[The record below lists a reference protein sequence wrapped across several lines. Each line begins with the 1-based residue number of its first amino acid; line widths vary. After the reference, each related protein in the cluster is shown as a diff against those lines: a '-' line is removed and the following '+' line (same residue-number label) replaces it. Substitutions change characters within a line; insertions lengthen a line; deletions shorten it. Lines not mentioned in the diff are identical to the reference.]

1 MAQYPIPPWLNVSP
15 GDFGQAAARGA
26 EISLGR
32 QRIQQEAVQANQRA
46 AQAAQEL
53 EARRKQE
60 ADNAQR
66 EAQQLEYQHAYQTAE
81 LGLKQ
86 QQQEQSEQAFQM
98 EVKAAAQKSQAML
111 EYQRRYQAG
120 EDPTKLGMELFPL
133 MGMSGAGL
141 ASLAKKPPELGKVTP
156 ITLSDGRKVDA
167 IRTGAGQLRI
177 MAPPAA
183 QTNINTVPVIGPHGE
198 EIPGMFGAPG
208 AGGAFRIHNIPKE
221 SGGEALNKIV
231 EDRKARLAQTNTT
244 ATATQKPAAK
254 RKPNADAIDHLK
266 KHPETAKEFD
276 DWYGDGEAEKIIGK
290 QKPSAAPVSEPD
302 FSQ

>member
-66 EAQQLEYQHAYQTAE
+66 EAQQLEYQHAYQQAE

-86 QQQEQSEQAFQM
+86 QQQEQAEQAFQFT
-98 EVKAAAQKSQAML
+98 VKQAAQKSQAQM
-111 EYQRRYQAG
+111 EAQQRIQAG
-120 EDPTKLGMELFPL
+120 EDPTKVYMELGPTL
-133 MGMSGAGL
+133 GITGAGM

-156 ITLSDGRKVDA
+156 ITLSDGRKVDTV
-167 IRTGAGQLRI
+167 RTGANQLRI
-177 MAPPAA
+177 MSPPPAA
-183 QTNINTVPVIGPHGE
+183 QTNIQTVPVLGPDGQAV
-198 EIPGMFGAPG
+198 PGLLGVPTPNG
-208 AGGAFRIHNIPKE
+208 IRIHNVPKE
-221 SGGEALNKIV
+221 TPFEATQKKM
-231 EDRKARLAQTNTT
+231 EARKAALGQTNTT
-244 ATATQKPAAK
+244 ATATQKPASK
-254 RKPNADAIDHLK
+254 RKPGPDAIAHLK
-266 KHPETAKEFD
+266 QHPETRKEFD
-276 DWYGDGEAEKIIGK
+276 DWYGSGEAEKIIGK
-290 QKPSAAPVSEPD
+290 QQPAPVLEPD
-302 FSQ
+302 YSE